1 MGRRHQNKMES
12 CLFESELEIDK
23 LKSDIDAEQK
33 AVEKLQ
39 QKISDCDQTTL
50 QLEEKKTQCQNEILN
65 YEKEHSKLQSIN
77 DQLRS
82 NAESVKKLRDEL
94 KRKLAR
100 LTEQWAKEKH
110 ERKSILE
117 TQKSAMCVKLS
128 QGSKKVKDNVLDMDQ
143 GKKMLLEKIEQKF
156 NFSKEIM
163 QQICKQFES
172 NKLLP
177 FSDLSSFTQFIIN
190 MNSNSVKS
198 EKDPQNKKYPTTDQ
212 KHQQQQQ
219 QYQNF
224 DERSSS
230 KLITTNVSSSS
241 TGESNEESF
250 CEELKQSNNDASKQF
265 DFKEDSQNL
274 FEKSSENFYEFKTP
288 QQQKKDPA
296 PGGEQS
302 AQNVDKF
309 DSNCF
314 SLNLFDN
321 TEDTIRED
329 AQNRFE
335 MEMGDMNKSNVVDV
349 SFDTFNFSFEDT
361 AGNLLNS
368 QDDHQLTSS
377 KDAEKTPE
385 SSVMLF

>member
-117 TQKSAMCVKLS
+117 TQKSAMCVKLR
-128 QGSKKVKDNVLDMDQ
+128 Q

-172 NKLLP
+172 NKILP

-190 MNSNSVKS
+190 INSNSVKF

-219 QYQNF
+219 QQYQNF

-230 KLITTNVSSSS
+230 KLGTTNVSSSS

-274 FEKSSENFYEFKTP
+274 FEKSSENLYEFKTP

-296 PGGEQS
+296 SGGEQS

-321 TEDTIRED
+321 TEDTLRED